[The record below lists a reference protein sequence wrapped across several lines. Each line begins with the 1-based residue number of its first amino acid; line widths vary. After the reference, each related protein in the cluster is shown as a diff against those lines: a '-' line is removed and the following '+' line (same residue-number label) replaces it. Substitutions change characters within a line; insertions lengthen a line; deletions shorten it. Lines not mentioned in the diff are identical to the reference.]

1 MSDEPAPEDDDI
13 SPDEL
18 RQWLEF
24 SCWTALV
31 MAPILYWLNGPSVS
45 TDQFVVRTGL
55 VVIAA
60 CGGIG
65 LRLYAWR
72 RGRAS

>member
-1 MSDEPAPEDDDI
+1 MSEAPPEDDLT
-13 SPDEL
+13 PEEL

-45 TDQFVVRTGL
+45 TDQYVVRTGL
-55 VVIAA
+55 VVLAA

-65 LRLYAWR
+65 LRIMAWR
-72 RGRAS
+72 RKRS